1 MDRLAELFEQ
11 LSLPEMGRVV
21 RHVALSALGVGIVAL
36 TVAILTSHALF
47 GLGACIGL
55 GLGLVNLRLVS
66 SSVAKVA
73 AAGPAHPKRVLATR
87 SLLRLAVCTAV
98 VIGLAFASLPL
109 GFGTAGGLAVF
120 YFLLAA
126 LLIRSLLRSAGSTGS
141 AAV

>member
-1 MDRLAELFEQ
+1 MDRLAALLEQ

-21 RHVALSALGVGIVAL
+21 RHVAVSALALGIVAL
-36 TVAILTSHALF
+36 AVALLTSHALF

-55 GLGLVNLRLVS
+55 ALGILNLRLVS

-73 AAGPAHPKRVLATR
+73 AVAPAHPKRVLATR
-87 SLLRLAVCTAV
+87 SLGRLALCTAV
-98 VIGLAFASLPL
+98 VIGLALLSLPL

-126 LLIRSLLRSAGSTGS
+126 LLIRSLLRSAGP
-141 AAV
+141 AA